1 MIALGAD
8 LQLGWIHLFML
19 DNTRG
24 WNLIFFFCH
33 RVYCEDDF
41 AFDCCLKQVE
51 KLKAHYQTQTFSS
64 LHSKPEVYV
73 KLDQEVGCS

>member
-1 MIALGAD
+1 MILFKIMPNLSYLVGVHGLEMIVLGED
-8 LQLGWIHLFML
+8 LQLGWIHLFKL

-24 WNLIFFFCH
+24 WNLIFFWH

-51 KLKAHYQTQTFSS
+51 KLKGS
-64 LHSKPEVYV
+64 LPNP
-73 KLDQEVGCS
+73 DI